1 MQRIRMRPEG
11 VFGAFDAPDGGQ
23 VCPRRTRSITA
34 LQALNLFNSRF
45 TLDEAN
51 QLATRLEHEAGSL
64 PNKQI
69 ACAFELAFSRQPD
82 EAELDAA
89 TRLVGQFGLPAFC
102 RAILNSNELM
112 FIP

>member
-1 MQRIRMRPEG
+1 MRPEG

-34 LQALNLFNSRF
+34 LQALNLFNSSF
-45 TLDEAN
+45 TVDEAN
-51 QLATRLEHEAGSL
+51 QLATRLVREAGSL

-69 ACAFELAFSRQPD
+69 ARAFELAFSRQPD

-89 TRLVGQFGLPAFC
+89 TRLVRQFGLPAFC